1 MSDSSA
7 APLAGIKVLDFSSFI
22 AGCYSAVLLGDL
34 GADVIKVEPQYG
46 DGARHWGPFLEG
58 ESRFF
63 QAWNRNKRSI
73 AVDLISDEGRK
84 VVHDLAEQADVIV
97 ENFRP
102 AITKKLG
109 IDYETVKTFNPE
121 VVYCSI
127 TGFGEKGP
135 FGDRPAY
142 DPILQT
148 MCGSVQAN
156 ERYAGKPCI
165 SSVAMSDF
173 GAGLLG
179 SNAVLAALFHRERTG
194 KGQRVNTSLLQ
205 AAMVMN
211 AHNFVKAEEVE
222 EKPPFGIFPYRLFE
236 SKDDLIFIAGPTDK
250 FWGILCETIGA
261 PELISNPKYKTNSDR
276 VDHSEELIDF
286 LQPLLH
292 QKTTAEWWELLA
304 AKGFPCAPVM
314 TYDEFFELDQ
324 VDAMDMRAT
333 VNHAKIGPMHLA
345 GVPIHMEGSPGS
357 VRTAAPMLGQ
367 HSKEVL
373 EEIGYGGAQIDELVS
388 QGTVK
393 IG

>member
-22 AGCYSAVLLGDL
+22 AGCYSALLLGDL
-34 GADVIKVEPQYG
+34 GADIIKVEPQYG
-46 DGARHWGPFLEG
+46 DGARYWGPFLEG

-73 AVDLISDEGRK
+73 AIDLVSDEGKK
-84 VVHDLAEQADVIV
+84 VVRDLIAEADVIV

-102 AITKKLG
+102 GITKKLG
-109 IDYETVKTFNPE
+109 IDYDTTKE
-121 VVYCSI
+121 VNSKIIYCSI

-135 FGDRPAY
+135 FGERPAY
-142 DPILQT
+142 DPILQS
-148 MCGSVQAN
+148 MCGAAQAN
-156 ERYAGKPCI
+156 ERFAGKPCI

-194 KGQRVNTSLLQ
+194 KGQRVTTSLLQ
-205 AAMVMN
+205 AAMAMN
-211 AHNFVKAEEVE
+211 AHNFVKAKNVE
-222 EKPPFGIFPYRLFE
+222 EEPPFGIFPYRLFE

-261 PELISNPKYKTNSDR
+261 PELITNPKYKTNPDR
-276 VDHSEELIDF
+276 VEHGDELIEI
-286 LQPLLH
+286 LQPFFL
-292 QKTTAEWWELLA
+292 QKTTAEWWDLLA
-304 AKGFPCAPVM
+304 GKGFPCAPVM
-314 TYDEFFELDQ
+314 TYEEFFDLPQ
-324 VDAMDMRAT
+324 VEAMDMRAT
-333 VNHAKIGPMHLA
+333 VDHTKIGPIDLG

-357 VRTAAPMLGQ
+357 VREAAPMLGQ

-373 EEIGYGGAQIDELVS
+373 EELGYDSTRIDTLVA
-388 QGTVK
+388 QGTIK
-393 IG
+393 A